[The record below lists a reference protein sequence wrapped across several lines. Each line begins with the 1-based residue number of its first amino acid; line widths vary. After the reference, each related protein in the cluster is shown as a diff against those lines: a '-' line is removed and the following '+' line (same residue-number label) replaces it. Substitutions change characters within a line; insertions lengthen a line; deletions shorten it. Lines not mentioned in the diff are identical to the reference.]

1 VRSRQDDLAAWLTLQ
16 TLGPREGCGDVDGQE
31 EREVVSKSDDAAGEP
46 NDVQQRRNGVQ
57 SIDRAVA
64 ILRCFDGRHPELGI
78 SELARSTGLS
88 TTTVHRLLSAMQ
100 KNHLVRQTGSK
111 RYGLGPFLLQLA
123 NSGAIP
129 RTFREAA
136 QPFMTDLRDEFDETV
151 GLHEYLGSG
160 NRIVAAQIE
169 SHQELRR
176 TYTDI
181 GVPIRLAHG
190 GPGKAIWSVLPDEER
205 ARYLAEPI
213 DRKTDATTVDPV
225 EVERELDDARAN
237 GYASSK
243 GQRTVGIY
251 AIASPVFNHTQT
263 VIGAIGVSVPEVRM
277 SPARADLMGER
288 VREVAWQLSTALGAT
303 AEGVHALVPD
313 IRLG

>member
-1 VRSRQDDLAAWLTLQ
+1 
-16 TLGPREGCGDVDGQE
+16 
-31 EREVVSKSDDAAGEP
+31 VSKSEDQADDLTA
-46 NDVQQRRNGVQ
+46 VQPRRNGVQ

-64 ILRCFDGRHPELGI
+64 ILRCFDGRRPELGI

-88 TTTVHRLLSAMQ
+88 TTTVHRLLAAMQ
-100 KNHLVRQTGSK
+100 SNHLVRQTGTK
-111 RYGLGPFLLQLA
+111 RYGLGPFLLRLA

-136 QPFMTDLRDEFDETV
+136 LPFMTDLRDEFDETV
-151 GLHEYLGSG
+151 GLHEFIGKG
-160 NRIVAAQIE
+160 HRIVAAQVE

-190 GPGKAIWSVLPDEER
+190 GPGKAIWSALPDEECR
-205 ARYLAEPI
+205 RLLAEPI
-213 DRKTDATTVDPV
+213 EAKTEATTVDPAA
-225 EVERELDDARAN
+225 VEREIEDARAR
-237 GYASSK
+237 GYAASR

-251 AIASPVFNHTQT
+251 AVAAPVFDHTQK

-277 SPARADLMGER
+277 TSERADLMGTR

-303 AEGVHALVPD
+303 AESVQALVPGL
-313 IRLG
+313 RLG